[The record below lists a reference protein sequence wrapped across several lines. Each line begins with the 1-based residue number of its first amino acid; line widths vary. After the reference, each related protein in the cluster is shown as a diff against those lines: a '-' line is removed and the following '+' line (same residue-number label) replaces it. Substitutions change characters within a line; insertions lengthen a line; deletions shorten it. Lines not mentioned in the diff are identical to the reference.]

1 MVSSAAVAE
10 QRRGVR
16 SAEQSVSHAYLWAT
30 HIFFTITLR
39 EGRGIMEAYK
49 ILRIINNN
57 VVFSVNERGDE
68 IILRGKGIGF
78 QKRPE

>member
-1 MVSSAAVAE
+1 
-10 QRRGVR
+10 
-16 SAEQSVSHAYLWAT
+16 
-30 HIFFTITLR
+30 
-39 EGRGIMEAYK
+39 MEAYK